1 MQFCEVSVAKKRKRT
16 FKDLKHHIYALLRLN
31 VRKEENHVAS
41 VLMYKEKLSKYH
53 LTLQH

>member
-31 VRKEENHVAS
+31 VRKEEIHVAS

-53 LTLQH
+53 LTSQH